1 MNPGLAWGATAAER
15 VDPLPCD
22 DLQPVAL
29 QADRA
34 ISIDA
39 PYGLVYAW
47 LCQLRV
53 APYSYDLLD
62 RRGRTSPRRRD
73 PRLTELEVG
82 QRFMGQFTLASFA
95 LSEHLTLTAGN
106 IAVTYAVR
114 PEADGTRLVVRVRMG
129 GPRLPAHLLALG
141 DLIMMRKQLL
151 TLKDLAEAED
161 RAEPGDRLTQR
172 S

>member
-1 MNPGLAWGATAAER
+1 MIGLVWGATEAECA
-15 VDPLPCD
+15 DPLPCD
-22 DLQPVAL
+22 ALQPVGL

-62 RRGRTSPRRRD
+62 RWGRPSPRHRD
-73 PRLTELEVG
+73 PKLAELEVG
-82 QRFMGQFTLASFA
+82 QRFMGQFDLASFA
-95 LSEHLTLTAGN
+95 LSQHITLVTGK

-114 PEADGTRLVVRVRMG
+114 PEGAGTRLVARVRMG
-129 GPRLPAHLLALG
+129 GPWIVGRLLAVG
-141 DLIMMRKQLL
+141 DLVMMRKQLL
-151 TLKDLAEAED
+151 NLKELAEIED
-161 RAEPGDRLTQR
+161 HAEPRARLRQ
-172 S
+172 